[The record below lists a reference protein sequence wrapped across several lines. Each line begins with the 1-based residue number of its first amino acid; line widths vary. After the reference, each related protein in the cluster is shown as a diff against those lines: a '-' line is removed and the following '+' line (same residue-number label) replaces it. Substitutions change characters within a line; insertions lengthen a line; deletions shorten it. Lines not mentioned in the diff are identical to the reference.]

1 MINQLES
8 KVRSDCIVT
17 KIDKDGCKL
26 TLAKVMP
33 IHLIIDLDKPNAPVS
48 PSSTKICDIL
58 FFSEKGLGELRQEEP
73 WHTHWAIPI
82 ELKSGGASITTV
94 YEQLLGGSKAID
106 KILPTN
112 CQFSFRPILALGGDM
127 PRKQYSDLRRK
138 RINFRGG
145 KFQIKRVRCNSALC
159 DALRGT
165 P

>member
-8 KVRSDCIVT
+8 KVEPDCIVT

-26 TLAKVMP
+26 TLEKVMP
-33 IHLIIDLDKPNAPVS
+33 VHLIIDLDKPNAPIS
-48 PSSTKICDIL
+48 PNSTKICDIL
-58 FFSEKGLGELRQEEP
+58 FFSEKGSDASSQEEP
-73 WHTHWAIPI
+73 WHTHWAVPV

-94 YEQLLGGSKAID
+94 YEQLLGGAKVVD
-106 KILPTN
+106 KMLPTN
-112 CQFSFRPILALGGDM
+112 YQLSFRPILALGGDM

-145 KFQIKRVRCNSALC
+145 KFPIKRVRCNSALC
-159 DALRGT
+159 DALRGM